1 VRRRCWQEKRKPPQ
15 RSTCGFCRKIF
26 EGPNGWDERMEHV
39 GKHFEGKHHG
49 VADVENVQEEVDEDL
64 REWAVREGIV
74 RDYGTK
80 GFWLVGME
88 PAEVTAGAGRSS
100 RRRGKGQQEARDE
113 EDVDA
118 EGENE

>member
-1 VRRRCWQEKRKPPQ
+1 
-15 RSTCGFCRKIF
+15 
-26 EGPNGWDERMEHV
+26 MEHV

-49 VADVENVQEEVDEDL
+49 LGDAEKLHEEEDEDL
-64 REWAVREGIV
+64 RDWAVREGIV
-74 RDYGTK
+74 RNYGAR

-88 PAEVTAGAGRSS
+88 PAEGRAGGGRSS
-100 RRRGKGQQEARDE
+100 RRRGKVQHDIPAED